1 MTEDQSNP
9 QATTNP
15 LVMDSERL
23 FAKRVI
29 KEGGRV
35 SA

>member
-1 MTEDQSNP
+1 VSEDQSNP
-9 QATTNP
+9 QATTHP
-15 LVMDSERL
+15 LFMDSERL
-23 FAKRVI
+23 LAKRVI